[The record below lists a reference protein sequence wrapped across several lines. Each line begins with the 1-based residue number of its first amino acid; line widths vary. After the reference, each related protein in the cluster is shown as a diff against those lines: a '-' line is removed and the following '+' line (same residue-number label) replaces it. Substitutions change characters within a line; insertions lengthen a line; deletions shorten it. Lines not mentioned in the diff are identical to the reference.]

1 MISKVSPTQ
10 STKME
15 KDTIVLFPAPGIGHI
30 VAMVELAKLIQTHR
44 FTITIILTTGLLDHP
59 TIEYYIRRITA
70 AHPSISFLRLPHIP
84 LSAATSVSLAARAF
98 AFIKANASSVATS
111 LSQISQTTA
120 VKAFIIDLFCTSA
133 MEPASSMGIPVYYFF
148 TSGAAVLALFS
159 YFPKLHEQGSESFK
173 DMVGVELRVP
183 GNAPLKAVNM
193 PEPVLDRTDPSYW
206 DMLYFCTCLP
216 KARGII
222 VNSFPELEPLA
233 VNAVAEGACFPNAER
248 GPRVYYIG
256 PLIAEPQQSGRDSKE
271 CLRWLEEQPRRSVVY
286 LCFGSRGSFSVA
298 QLKEIAKGL
307 ERSGHRFLWVV
318 KKPLEEE
325 GANQIDE
332 AAKPGD
338 PLDLASVLPNGFL
351 ERTKDRGMVVEAWAP
366 QVEVLSRES
375 VGGFVSHCGWNSV
388 LEAVV
393 AGVPMVAWPLY
404 AEQHANREVMV
415 GEMKV
420 AVGVNE
426 REEDGFVSA
435 EEVEKRVREVME
447 TKDIRDRS
455 FKLKQMAMAAVAEF
469 GSSTTALSNL
479 VHSWTSF
486 S

>member
-1 MISKVSPTQ
+1 M
-10 STKME
+10 
-15 KDTIVLFPAPGIGHI
+15 
-30 VAMVELAKLIQTHR
+30 
-44 FTITIILTTGLLDHP
+44 
-59 TIEYYIRRITA
+59 
-70 AHPSISFLRLPHIP
+70 
-84 LSAATSVSLAARAF
+84 
-98 AFIKANASSVATS
+98 
-111 LSQISQTTA
+111 
-120 VKAFIIDLFCTSA
+120 
-133 MEPASSMGIPVYYFF
+133 
-148 TSGAAVLALFS
+148 
-159 YFPKLHEQGSESFK
+159 
-173 DMVGVELRVP
+173 
-183 GNAPLKAVNM
+183 
-193 PEPVLDRTDPSYW
+193 
-206 DMLYFCTCLP
+206 
-216 KARGII
+216 
-222 VNSFPELEPLA
+222 
-233 VNAVAEGACFPNAER
+233 
-248 GPRVYYIG
+248 
-256 PLIAEPQQSGRDSKE
+256 
-271 CLRWLEEQPRRSVVY
+271 
-286 LCFGSRGSFSVA
+286 A
-298 QLKEIAKGL
+298 QLREIAKGL

-318 KKPLEEE
+318 KKPVEEE
-325 GANQIDE
+325 GANQIHE
-332 AAKPGD
+332 AANSGD
-338 PLDLASVLPNGFL
+338 QLDLASVLPNGFL

-447 TKDIRDRS
+447 TKEIRDRS
-455 FKLKQMAMAAVAEF
+455 LELKQMAMAAVAEF

>member
-1 MISKVSPTQ
+1 
-10 STKME
+10 ME
-15 KDTIVLFPAPGIGHI
+15 ETIVMFPAAGIGHI
-30 VAMVELAKLIQTHR
+30 IAMVELAKLIQTHR
-44 FTITIILTTGLLDHP
+44 FSITVLLTTGFFDHP
-59 TIEYYIRRITA
+59 SIDDYIRRISA
-70 AHPSISFLRLPHIP
+70 VHPSISFLRLP
-84 LSAATSVSLAARAF
+84 ATTPATFETAV
-98 AFIKANASSVATS
+98 SVAAKGFSFLKRNAPNVATT
-111 LSQISQTTA
+111 LTEISKTA
-120 VKAFIIDLFCTSA
+120 TVKAFVIDLFCAST
-133 MEPASSMGIPVYYFF
+133 MESASSMGIPVYFFF
-148 TSGAAVLALFS
+148 TSGAAILSLYS
-159 YFPKLHEQGSESFK
+159 YFPKLHQEWSVSFK
-173 DMVGVELRVP
+173 NMVGVELRVP
-183 GNAPLKAVNM
+183 GNAPLKAVKL
-193 PEPVLDRTDPSYW
+193 PEPILDRDDPAYW
-206 DMLYFCTCLP
+206 GMLDFCTLLP
-216 KARGII
+216 KARGIL
-222 VNSFPELEPLA
+222 VNSFEELEPAA
-233 VNAVAEGACFPNAER
+233 VNAVAEGACFPDATR
-248 GPRVYYIG
+248 VPRVHYIG
-256 PLIAEPQQSGRDSKE
+256 PLIGEPQQSGRDSKE
-271 CLRWLEEQPRRSVVY
+271 CLRWLEEQPSRSVVY

-298 QLKEIAKGL
+298 QLREIAKGL

-318 KKPLEEE
+318 KKPVEEE
-325 GANQIDE
+325 GANQIHE
-332 AAKPGD
+332 AANSGD
-338 PLDLASVLPNGFL
+338 QLDLASVLPNGFL

-447 TKDIRDRS
+447 TKEIRDRS
-455 FKLKQMAMAAVAEF
+455 LELKQMAMAAVAEF